1 MLKNKK
7 KLITIAVLIIF
18 SGLFYITYLSMRKDV
33 PKLDVIYNG
42 VKVEVGQGSY
52 KWKTN
57 FKNKIYTVDSYAKII
72 SKLLPGINVSPNSKL
87 DLKFDYE
94 PKSMKIIGG
103 YKGDNA
109 PVVKDNI
116 INLPEKSGTQI
127 YFIDCEWQEGTETFI
142 VVVNI
147 Q

>member
-7 KLITIAVLIIF
+7 KVITIAVLIIF
-18 SGLFYITYLSMRKDV
+18 TGLFYITYLSMRKNV
-33 PKLDVIYNG
+33 PKLYVTYNG
-42 VKVEVGQGSY
+42 DKVEIGQGSY

-57 FKNKIYTVDSYAKII
+57 FKNKIYTVDSYAKVI
-72 SKLLPGINVSPNSKL
+72 SKLLPGINVLPNSKL

-94 PKSMKIIGG
+94 PKSMKIIGE
-103 YKGDNA
+103 YNEDNT

-116 INLPEKSGTQI
+116 INIPAKSGTQI

>member
-18 SGLFYITYLSMRKDV
+18 TGLFYITYLSMRKDV
-33 PKLDVIYNG
+33 PKLDVTYNG
-42 VKVEVGQGSY
+42 AKVEVGQGSY

-57 FKNKIYTVDSYAKII
+57 FKNKIYTVDSYAKVM
-72 SKLLPGINVSPNSKL
+72 SKLLPGTSVSPNSKL
-87 DLKFDYE
+87 ELKFDYQ
-94 PKSMKIIGG
+94 PHSIKLRGG
-103 YKGDNA
+103 YKEDNA
-109 PVVKDNI
+109 PAIKDNI
-116 INLPEKSGTQI
+116 INIPEKSGTQI

-142 VVVNI
+142 VPVNI